1 MNDYEEEHKMMKMIG
16 MVDLFKILKK
26 RWWVITL
33 LILMGIALTTL
44 LTNYLLI
51 PQYTSTTQ
59 LLVSRKNTNTQSI
72 ELGEIEKNIQMIN
85 TYRDII
91 EDPVVIDRVIN
102 ELGTDL
108 SEIELQSKIDII
120 TQDDSQIFGIKVTDS
135 DPTRAAEIANLVA
148 ATFQEN
154 INDIINVEN
163 VAILSKAKV
172 NSDSISPNLM
182 LNQIVGALVG
192 FLLGLI
198 LTIILETMDKK
209 VHDERIITEKLGW
222 IHLGNITEMTKAEGS
237 IEEKQTVFTA
247 PANQSK
253 KVLGGD

>member
-1 MNDYEEEHKMMKMIG
+1 MMKMIG

-222 IHLGNITEMTKAEGS
+222 IHLANITEMTKAEGS
-237 IEEKQTVFTA
+237 IEEKQPDFTA
-247 PANQSK
+247 PANKSK
-253 KVLGGD
+253 KLLGGD

>member
-192 FLLGLI
+192 FLLGMI

-237 IEEKQTVFTA
+237 IEEKQPVFTA
-247 PANQSK
+247 PANHSK